1 LQLIGLKRYELTM
14 DIQSRLRELRK
25 NKPKTRKNR
34 AERIAMLKLARTN
47 PPKPKVKA
55 KRELDLGDL

>member
-1 LQLIGLKRYELTM
+1 M
-14 DIQSRLRELRK
+14 DIQNRLRELRK
-25 NKPKTRKNR
+25 NKPKTSKNR
-34 AERIAMLKLARTN
+34 AERITMLKLARTN